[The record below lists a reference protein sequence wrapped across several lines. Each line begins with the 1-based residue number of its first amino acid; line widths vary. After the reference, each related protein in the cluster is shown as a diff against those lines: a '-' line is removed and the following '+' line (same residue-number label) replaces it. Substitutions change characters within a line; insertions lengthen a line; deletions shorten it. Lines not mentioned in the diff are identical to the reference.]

1 MTASSATSSTTPAAR
16 ATVAGPRTRGFPVFL
31 ATLHESRSLVGAACG
46 YIAIIGLLVG
56 LLLPAFKSLSLQTY
70 LTGSFGALIGG
81 ATLSPKTPFFAAY
94 LALELY
100 GSFFLLLFGGVLAY
114 ASGASIARNIEDGTI
129 DLTLARP
136 ISRTRLYLE
145 KWAAMLVGGVIIVAT
160 ALATAWVST
169 LLFPNATLD
178 WQWFLLATVDVA
190 VLLFVVVGMGL
201 FVSAMM
207 NSGRAAGGIATLV
220 VVFWYLCQTF
230 GTAGDRLRFLTYLGP
245 YYYAPSSQ
253 VITAEQWTDPWKLLV
268 PVAGG
273 LLLGVAGLVA
283 FQRRD
288 ITA

>member
-1 MTASSATSSTTPAAR
+1 
-16 ATVAGPRTRGFPVFL
+16 
-31 ATLHESRSLVGAACG
+31 VGAACG

-56 LLLPAFKSLSLQTY
+56 LLLPAFKTLSLQTY
-70 LTGSFGALIGG
+70 LTGSLGALIGG
-81 ATLSPKTPFFAAY
+81 AQLNPKTPFFAAY

-114 ASGASIARNIEDGTI
+114 AAGASIARNIEDGTI

-136 ISRTRLYLE
+136 VSRTQLYLE
-145 KWAAMLVGGVIIVAT
+145 KWAAMLAGGAIIVAT

-201 FVSAMM
+201 LVSAVMS
-207 NSGRAAGGIATLV
+207 SGRTAGGVATLV

-230 GTAGDRLRFLTYLGP
+230 GTAGDRLSFLKYLGP

-268 PVAGG
+268 PVAVG
-273 LLLGVAGLVA
+273 LLLGVAGLIA